1 MQDDDVILVAP
12 SAFKGTLGPRQV
24 AEAISAG
31 ARRAVPGAAVLQC
44 PISDGGDGLLDAVL
58 PPGSLREHLKVTGPL
73 GDPVSGE
80 LGWIDPETALFESAT
95 ACGIAL
101 LAPDQ
106 LDPLRATTRGVG
118 EMIWEAVE
126 RGARAVVVGLGGA
139 ATVDGGTGGARGWGG
154 RGGGVGLVAAGR
166 RGGRPP
172 RGRRL
177 AGPVSRNGRGLGARS
192 PGGRVGGRDD
202 RAGGTG
208 GGGTRVRP
216 AEGRWTGGGEA
227 LVPRSRAP
235 RRADD
240 APRPRRPRHAAGR
253 WRGGRAGRGTRVLRQ
268 GAAAARGGVGAVA
281 RGIRR
286 GAREGAA
293 GDHRGGVGRSYVAR
307 RQGLGRSGAAGAGRQ
322 EKSGGDR
329 GPGRRNDRA
338 ARARRGGEAA
348 GRRGRGAPGV
358 RVARRLA
365 ARLSSGPLCPL
376 PTTSWRSWCRSP
388 SGAASCFNP
397 RRSTAAS
404 APCGTTGRW
413 ASSSR
418 RTSKSAGG
426 APWCTSAR
434 TSRGSTPRS

>member
-101 LAPDQ
+101 LEPDQ

-126 RGARAVVVGLGGA
+126 RGARTVVVGLGGS
-139 ATVDGGTGGARGWGG
+139 ATVDGGTGAAR
-154 RGGGVGLVAAGR
+154 GVGLVAAGR

-177 AGPVSRNGRGLGARS
+177 AGPVGSNGRGVGARS

-202 RAGGTG
+202 GAGGTG
-208 GGGTRVRP
+208 GGGPRVRP
-216 AEGRWTGGGEA
+216 AEGRRTGRGEA

-240 APRPRRPRHAAGR
+240 APRPRRSRHAAGR

-268 GAAAARGGVGAVA
+268 GAAPARSGVGAVA

-286 GAREGAA
+286 RAREGAA
-293 GDHRGGVGRSYVAR
+293 GDHG
-307 RQGLGRSGAAGAGRQ
+307 
-322 EKSGGDR
+322 
-329 GPGRRNDRA
+329 
-338 ARARRGGEAA
+338 
-348 GRRGRGAPGV
+348 
-358 RVARRLA
+358 
-365 ARLSSGPLCPL
+365 
-376 PTTSWRSWCRSP
+376 
-388 SGAASCFNP
+388 
-397 RRSTAAS
+397 
-404 APCGTTGRW
+404 
-413 ASSSR
+413 
-418 RTSKSAGG
+418 
-426 APWCTSAR
+426 
-434 TSRGSTPRS
+434 